1 MMYDLTKQSSPASS
15 LSSLKKLWMFLHDEK
30 PSLAISMTAIL
41 MNAGLNLA
49 APLII
54 GRTIDRHIVTGDYA
68 GVLQNGAVL
77 FVLFLL
83 ALVSAYTQTSRMGGV
98 GQRVLYKLR
107 NAVFTKLQALPIA
120 FFQQNKAGDLI
131 SRINNDT
138 DKLNQFLSQSLMQF
152 LGNIVFITG
161 AAIFLLSINLKL
173 GLAALVPAI
182 IIVGITRVLSPW
194 VRRKNAESL
203 KTLGSLSAE
212 IQQNL
217 ENIKV
222 VIAFHRRDFVVKRL
236 QEMNE
241 HNYAAAVR
249 TGIANM
255 SFVPIYAAGSAVAQ
269 LVVLVYG
276 IHLIQA
282 GSLTV
287 GLLISFFLFLTRL
300 YDPLRQMAAI
310 WTSYQSALAAWD
322 RVSAILRLES
332 DMTTQPSTNTG
343 ANTALVTFQD
353 VGFSYPD
360 GKQVLH
366 DVNIQL
372 EHGKTYAFVG
382 PTGGGKT
389 TTASLVARLFDP
401 TQGSI
406 LLEGRDIRSYSDSER
421 AKMIGFILQE
431 PFLFTGTLADNILYS
446 NEQLANTP
454 EELQAVLE
462 ARGLSGLLTRFKEGL
477 TTPVSA
483 QGDSMSLGQKQI
495 IAFIR
500 AVLREPK
507 LLILDEAT
515 ANIDT
520 VTEQALEEILAK
532 LPASTTRIIIAHRL
546 NTIEN
551 ADEIFFVNRGTLTAA
566 GSVEQALDMLL
577 HQKRVS

>member
-1 MMYDLTKQSSPASS
+1 M
-15 LSSLKKLWMFLHDEK
+15 SSLKKLWMFLFDEK
-30 PSLAISMTAIL
+30 PALAISLTAIL
-41 MNAGLNLA
+41 LNAGLNLA

-54 GRTIDRHIVTGDYA
+54 GRTIDQHIVTADYP
-68 GVLQNGAVL
+68 GVIRNGVIL
-77 FVLFLL
+77 LVLFLL
-83 ALVSAYTQTSRMGGV
+83 ALVSAYTQTSQMGGV

-161 AAIFLLSINLKL
+161 AAIFLLSMNVKL
-173 GLAALVPAI
+173 GLAALVPAV
-182 IIVGITRVLSPW
+182 IIVTLTRVLSPW

-241 HNYAAAVR
+241 QNYAAAVR

-255 SFVPIYAAGSAVAQ
+255 SFVPIYAAGSAAAQ

-276 IHLIQA
+276 IHLIQT
-282 GSLTV
+282 GELSI

-322 RVSAILRLES
+322 RVSAILGLVS
-332 DMTTQPSTNTG
+332 NMTTHSSTNS
-343 ANTALVTFQD
+343 AQSSALVTFQD
-353 VGFSYPD
+353 VGFQYPD

-366 DVNIQL
+366 DINITL

-401 TQGSI
+401 TQGTI
-406 LLEGRDIRSYSDSER
+406 LLEGRDIRSYNDQER
-421 AKMIGFILQE
+421 ANMIGFILQE
-431 PFLFTGTLADNILYS
+431 PFLFTGTLTDNILYG
-446 NEQLANTP
+446 NEELAHTP
-454 EELQAVLE
+454 EELQALLE

-477 TTPVSA
+477 TTPVST
-483 QGDSMSLGQKQI
+483 QGESMSLGQKQI